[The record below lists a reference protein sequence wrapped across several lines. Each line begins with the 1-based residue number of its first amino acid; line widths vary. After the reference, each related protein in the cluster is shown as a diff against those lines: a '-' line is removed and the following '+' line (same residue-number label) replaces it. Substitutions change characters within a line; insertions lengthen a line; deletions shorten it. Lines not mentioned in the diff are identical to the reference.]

1 MRRRDKAGGK
11 AVKAQRLKRGNA
23 SKSTRPLGKDTN
35 VAQLKRERDE
45 ALEQQRATS
54 EVLKVISSSRGEP
67 KPVFKKILESALRI
81 CEAEFGML
89 MLHHSG
95 DGSFD
100 TRVMVGAPPALVD
113 ALLHQSFTPPPG
125 NPLHRMLR
133 TKKTVHVIDAGGGKG
148 QTALCT
154 AGWRALTYQ
163 RADGKAERSRW
174 RHLRL
179 PHGGSTIHRQ
189 TDRAGYKFRRAGRH
203 RHRERRPVQRDEGGA
218 GASDRGLRSA
228 SDDRQLDGG
237 RTTGVRTHPR
247 HHAQPGRQR
256 RDWNPARIRRRTSA
270 HGGSL
275 RHGPGSFQERVP
287 DADRVDRGK
296 RRDGRTAPAGSSRT
310 DPNDQDAPPSLARAA
325 EVMGNYSRVITPM
338 IWERRSIG
346 VISVAR
352 EPNAAFTDKELGLLR
367 TFADQAVIAIQNTR
381 LFNETREALEGQ
393 TATADILKVIASSPS
408 DVQPVFEAIAERANR
423 LVEGLS
429 TGVYRLV
436 DEHRT

>member
-133 TKKTVHVIDAGGGKG
+133 TKKTVHVIDAAVEKAKPLSAQLAGARSHISVPMVKQNEVVGAISVYRTEVRPFTDRQIELVTNFAAQAVIAIENARLFNETREALAH
-148 QTALCT
+148 QTAASEVLQT
-154 AGWRALTYQ
+154 IGSSM
-163 RADGKAERSRW
+163 AD
-174 RHLRL
+174 
-179 PHGGSTIHRQ
+179 
-189 TDRAGYKFRRAGRH
+189 
-203 RHRERRPVQRDEGGA
+203 
-218 GASDRGLRSA
+218 
-228 SDDRQLDGG
+228 
-237 RTTGVRTHPR
+237 
-247 HHAQPGRQR
+247 AQPVFE
-256 RDWNPARIRRRTSA
+256 RILDITRNLVGSDEIGILLASGDGLLHMAA
-270 HGGSL
+270 HCGTGL
-275 RHGPGSFQERVP
+275 EAFKNVFPMPIEF
-287 DADRVDRGK
+287 DRGK
-296 RRDGRTAPAGSSRT
+296 RRDGRTAPAVFSR
-310 DPNDQDAPPSLARAA
+310 RI
-325 EVMGNYSRVITPM
+325 E
-338 IWERRSIG
+338 
-346 VISVAR
+346 
-352 EPNAAFTDKELGLLR
+352 
-367 TFADQAVIAIQNTR
+367 
-381 LFNETREALEGQ
+381 
-393 TATADILKVIASSPS
+393 
-408 DVQPVFEAIAERANR
+408 
-423 LVEGLS
+423 
-429 TGVYRLV
+429 
-436 DEHRT
+436 